1 MPLSAIARGD
11 PGALLETEMLPL
23 APTAAVGA
31 NLTLKEALW
40 PGFSV

>member
-1 MPLSAIARGD
+1 VPFSAIVRGD

-23 APTAAVGA
+23 VPTAVVGA
-31 NLTLKEALW
+31 NLTLKETLW